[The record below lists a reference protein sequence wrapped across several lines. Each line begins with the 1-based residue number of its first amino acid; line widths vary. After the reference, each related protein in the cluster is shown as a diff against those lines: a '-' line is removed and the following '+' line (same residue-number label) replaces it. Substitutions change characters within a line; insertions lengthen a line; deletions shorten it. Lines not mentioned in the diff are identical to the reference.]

1 MTLRAAFL
9 TCLLTFSPA
18 LATTATTK
26 PAPALVLQGMPI
38 IRQAFN
44 DCGPASIAM
53 VLGYYGVQVPE
64 MQISLAT
71 KPTPSSYMQVNQI
84 GRYLAPFGLE
94 ASTFSGGQVTHVT
107 RLIRLGVPVIALQF
121 LRGVGDI
128 PHFRVVSGFDD
139 RAGLL
144 YLNDPLLGYASVS
157 YHDFSTLWDTQGRL
171 FVAVYPPKQHAA
183 VMRALGVRV

>member
-1 MTLRAAFL
+1 MTLRAALL
-9 TCLLTFSPA
+9 TCLLTFSPT
-18 LATTATTK
+18 LAKTAT
-26 PAPALVLQGMPI
+26 PAPALVLQGMPV
-38 IRQAFN
+38 IRQTFN

-53 VLGYYGVQVPE
+53 VLSYYGVQIPE
-64 MQISLAT
+64 TQISLAT
-71 KPTPSSYMQVNQI
+71 KPTPTSYMQVSQI

-94 ASTFSGGQVTHVT
+94 ASTFSGGQVQHVT
-107 RLIRLGVPVIALQF
+107 SLIRLGVPVIALQF

-139 RAGLL
+139 QAGLL

-157 YHDFSTLWDTQGRL
+157 YQDFNTLWDTQGRL

-183 VMRALGVRV
+183 VMRVLGVRG

>member
-1 MTLRAAFL
+1 MKLRAA
-9 TCLLTFSPA
+9 LLTVLLTLSPA
-18 LATTATTK
+18 LATTR
-26 PAPALVLQGMPI
+26 PAPALVLQGMPV
-38 IRQAFN
+38 IRQTFN

-53 VLGYYGVQVPE
+53 ILGYYGVQVPE
-64 MQISLAT
+64 VQISLAT
-71 KPTPSSYMQVNQI
+71 KPTPSSYMQVGQI
-84 GRYLAPFGLE
+84 GRYVAPFGLE
-94 ASTFSGGQVTHVT
+94 ASTFSGGQVGHVT
-107 RLIRLGVPVIALQF
+107 SLLRLGVPVIALQF

-157 YHDFSTLWDTQGRL
+157 YQDFNALWDTQGRL

-183 VMRALGVRV
+183 VMRALGVRS